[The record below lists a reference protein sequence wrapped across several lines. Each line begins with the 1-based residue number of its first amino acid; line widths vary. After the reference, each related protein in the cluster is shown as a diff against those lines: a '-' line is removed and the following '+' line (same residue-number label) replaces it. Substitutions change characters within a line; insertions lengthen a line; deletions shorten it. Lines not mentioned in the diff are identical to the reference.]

1 MDEPAA
7 SQPWGPVMS
16 CMRCDK
22 CSGIVD
28 TDFDP
33 DSLYVSGRDCL
44 CKWCRDGAAPDED
57 EGRPR
62 RMPPNIDALIAAEMA
77 ADPRY
82 GCKECDWDVDGC
94 SPCEQH
100 ADC

>member
-1 MDEPAA
+1 
-7 SQPWGPVMS
+7 MS

-33 DSLYVSGRDCL
+33 DSLYVNGRDCL
-44 CKWCRDGAAPDED
+44 CKWCRNSDNEPSEF
-57 EGRPR
+57 EGGQRP
-62 RMPPNIDALIAAEMA
+62 MPANIDAMIAEHVA

-94 SPCEQH
+94 RPCEQH
-100 ADC
+100 ADF